1 VVHRRSDTAVYSASK
16 FSLEA
21 ELVARD
27 VISTI
32 LEVERVSS
40 DDDIERPPALDEARR
55 QAT

>member
-1 VVHRRSDTAVYSASK
+1 MVHRRSDTAVYSASK